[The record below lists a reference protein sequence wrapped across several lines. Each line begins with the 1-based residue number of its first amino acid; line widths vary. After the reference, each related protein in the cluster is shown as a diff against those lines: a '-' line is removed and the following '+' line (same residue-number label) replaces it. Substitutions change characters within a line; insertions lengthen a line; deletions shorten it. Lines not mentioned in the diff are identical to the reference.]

1 MKIAAYCRV
10 STEKEAQID
19 SLEKQIEFF
28 NEFTKKNGYE
38 LYKLYA
44 DEGISG
50 KQIKHRKQFQQMMI
64 DAKAKKFDK
73 VVVKDVS
80 RFARNTVD
88 LLQSVRELK
97 SYGVQV
103 DFLNNGEVMEGGSEF
118 ILTILGAMAQQ
129 ESANMSKRV
138 KFGKDITAKK
148 GRVPNLVFGYD
159 KIPDERYT
167 LKINEEEAKIVKEIF
182 ESYVYKGIGTTKIAW
197 NLNDRG
203 IRTKK
208 TKSKWVQTSIVRML
222 KNPIYTGRVTNKKSE
237 VTDFI
242 TGTRKE
248 LPEEEWI
255 VVERPE
261 MRIISDEL
269 FNRAQELLEQR
280 SNEFKLNNKREKTEY
295 VFSTLIYCKHCGYSF
310 RRIKRKYTADGPEYI
325 RWVCSGR
332 NSMGVNHCPNTT
344 VIDEEELL
352 NAIKIYL
359 KSIIKNKKDFMKA
372 VEKEFEKITKLRE
385 NNERSEESLLK
396 EIEKVTVKKQKYME
410 MFQNEI
416 INIQELKKYTNP
428 LNEDIARLER
438 ELKLITSEIKEKD
451 VLEKELN
458 KTIKTVDDILNNQTI
473 TNAMLKTIIDVIE
486 VDSDSN
492 VEVRLKLLNEIG
504 TNEPVITK
512 FEDIYQSVEEKENTK
527 APDTKPAI
535 PTTVAPT
542 TSTPTTSPSTTAQT
556 KAPETQPQ
564 TTAHTHAW
572 IPVTSVVHHDATYKT
587 VWVQDLAAWDETVI
601 TKAAWDE
608 QVLVQDAWDEQVM
621 VQDAYDEPVYDW
633 VDICNTCGHKFLD
646 MSDDISDH
654 MAAGCWSSWHAEWM
668 QVETTHHDAVYQTVH
683 HEATYQTVHHEAE
696 TTIVHHDATGHNETK
711 WVQDT
716 AAWDETV
723 CN

>member
-1 MKIAAYCRV
+1 MLKCNRTKIMKQKNKESSDVMKIAAYCRV

-396 EIEKVTVKKQKYME
+396 KIEKVTVKKQKYME

-451 VLEKELN
+451 VLEKELS
-458 KTIKTVDDILNNQTI
+458 KTINTVDDILNNQTI

-504 TNEPVITK
+504 STPAVITNFNDINPTVTKSNVSTQRCLRTTNKNKSK
-512 FEDIYQSVEEKENTK
+512 FSKRSK
-527 APDTKPAI
+527 RDT
-535 PTTVAPT
+535 
-542 TSTPTTSPSTTAQT
+542 
-556 KAPETQPQ
+556 
-564 TTAHTHAW
+564 
-572 IPVTSVVHHDATYKT
+572 
-587 VWVQDLAAWDETVI
+587 
-601 TKAAWDE
+601 
-608 QVLVQDAWDEQVM
+608 
-621 VQDAYDEPVYDW
+621 
-633 VDICNTCGHKFLD
+633 
-646 MSDDISDH
+646 
-654 MAAGCWSSWHAEWM
+654 
-668 QVETTHHDAVYQTVH
+668 
-683 HEATYQTVHHEAE
+683 
-696 TTIVHHDATGHNETK
+696 
-711 WVQDT
+711 
-716 AAWDETV
+716 
-723 CN
+723 

>member
-1 MKIAAYCRV
+1 MKQKNKESSDVMKIAAYCRV

-504 TNEPVITK
+504 TNEPVITR
-512 FEDIYQSVEEKENTK
+512 FEDIYKNAEDTENKEVNRNKENSTVTK
-527 APDTKPAI
+527 SNN
-535 PTTVAPT
+535 
-542 TSTPTTSPSTTAQT
+542 ST
-556 KAPETQPQ
+556 
-564 TTAHTHAW
+564 
-572 IPVTSVVHHDATYKT
+572 
-587 VWVQDLAAWDETVI
+587 
-601 TKAAWDE
+601 
-608 QVLVQDAWDEQVM
+608 
-621 VQDAYDEPVYDW
+621 
-633 VDICNTCGHKFLD
+633 
-646 MSDDISDH
+646 
-654 MAAGCWSSWHAEWM
+654 
-668 QVETTHHDAVYQTVH
+668 
-683 HEATYQTVHHEAE
+683 
-696 TTIVHHDATGHNETK
+696 
-711 WVQDT
+711 
-716 AAWDETV
+716 
-723 CN
+723 

>member
-222 KNPIYTGRVTNKKSE
+222 KNAIYTGRVTNKKSE

-255 VVERPE
+255 IVEKPE

-280 SNEFKLNNKREKTEY
+280 SNEFKLNNKRKKTEY

-512 FEDIYQSVEEKENTK
+512 FEDIYQNGEDPENK
-527 APDTKPAI
+527 DANNNEDNS
-535 PTTVAPT
+535 TVMKSIN
-542 TSTPTTSPSTTAQT
+542 STQRR
-556 KAPETQPQ
+556 
-564 TTAHTHAW
+564 
-572 IPVTSVVHHDATYKT
+572 
-587 VWVQDLAAWDETVI
+587 
-601 TKAAWDE
+601 
-608 QVLVQDAWDEQVM
+608 
-621 VQDAYDEPVYDW
+621 
-633 VDICNTCGHKFLD
+633 N
-646 MSDDISDH
+646 
-654 MAAGCWSSWHAEWM
+654 
-668 QVETTHHDAVYQTVH
+668 
-683 HEATYQTVHHEAE
+683 
-696 TTIVHHDATGHNETK
+696 
-711 WVQDT
+711 
-716 AAWDETV
+716 
-723 CN
+723 

>member
-208 TKSKWVQTSIVRML
+208 NKSKWVQTSIVRML

-359 KSIIKNKKDFMKA
+359 QSIIKNKKDFMKA

-396 EIEKVTVKKQKYME
+396 KIEKVTVKKQKYME

-527 APDTKPAI
+527 NKEN
-535 PTTVAPT
+535 
-542 TSTPTTSPSTTAQT
+542 STALKSNNSTQGR
-556 KAPETQPQ
+556 K
-564 TTAHTHAW
+564 
-572 IPVTSVVHHDATYKT
+572 
-587 VWVQDLAAWDETVI
+587 
-601 TKAAWDE
+601 
-608 QVLVQDAWDEQVM
+608 
-621 VQDAYDEPVYDW
+621 
-633 VDICNTCGHKFLD
+633 
-646 MSDDISDH
+646 
-654 MAAGCWSSWHAEWM
+654 
-668 QVETTHHDAVYQTVH
+668 
-683 HEATYQTVHHEAE
+683 
-696 TTIVHHDATGHNETK
+696 
-711 WVQDT
+711 
-716 AAWDETV
+716 
-723 CN
+723 

>member
-1 MKIAAYCRV
+1 MKQRNKESSDVMKIAAYCRV

-64 DAKAKKFDK
+64 DAKAKRFDK

-416 INIQELKKYTNP
+416 INIQELKQYTNP

-512 FEDIYQSVEEKENTK
+512 FEDIYQSVEEKESTK
-527 APDTKPAI
+527 NKENS
-535 PTTVAPT
+535 TVLESS
-542 TSTPTTSPSTTAQT
+542 TST
-556 KAPETQPQ
+556 
-564 TTAHTHAW
+564 
-572 IPVTSVVHHDATYKT
+572 
-587 VWVQDLAAWDETVI
+587 
-601 TKAAWDE
+601 
-608 QVLVQDAWDEQVM
+608 
-621 VQDAYDEPVYDW
+621 
-633 VDICNTCGHKFLD
+633 
-646 MSDDISDH
+646 
-654 MAAGCWSSWHAEWM
+654 
-668 QVETTHHDAVYQTVH
+668 
-683 HEATYQTVHHEAE
+683 
-696 TTIVHHDATGHNETK
+696 
-711 WVQDT
+711 
-716 AAWDETV
+716 
-723 CN
+723 

>member
-255 VVERPE
+255 IVERPE

-280 SNEFKLNNKREKTEY
+280 SNEFKLNKKREKTEY

-428 LNEDIARLER
+428 LNEDITRLER

-512 FEDIYQSVEEKENTK
+512 FEDIYQNGEDAENKDANNNEEN
-527 APDTKPAI
+527 
-535 PTTVAPT
+535 
-542 TSTPTTSPSTTAQT
+542 STALKSNNSTQR
-556 KAPETQPQ
+556 
-564 TTAHTHAW
+564 
-572 IPVTSVVHHDATYKT
+572 
-587 VWVQDLAAWDETVI
+587 
-601 TKAAWDE
+601 
-608 QVLVQDAWDEQVM
+608 
-621 VQDAYDEPVYDW
+621 
-633 VDICNTCGHKFLD
+633 CNRKVNGNK
-646 MSDDISDH
+646 SNASKR
-654 MAAGCWSSWHAEWM
+654 S
-668 QVETTHHDAVYQTVH
+668 
-683 HEATYQTVHHEAE
+683 
-696 TTIVHHDATGHNETK
+696 
-711 WVQDT
+711 
-716 AAWDETV
+716 
-723 CN
+723 

>member
-1 MKIAAYCRV
+1 MKIAAYARV
-10 STEKEAQID
+10 STEKESQVE
-19 SLEKQIEFF
+19 SFEKQIEFF

-50 KQIKHRKQFQQMMI
+50 KQIKHRKQFQQMML

-97 SYGVQV
+97 SYNVQV

-138 KFGKDITAKK
+138 KFGKDITAQK
-148 GRVPNLVFGYD
+148 GRVPNIVFGYD
-159 KIPDERYT
+159 KMPNERYI
-167 LKINEEEAKIVKEIF
+167 LKINKEEAKLVKEIF
-182 ESYVYKGIGTTKIAW
+182 KSYVYKGWGTTKIAW
-197 NLNDRG
+197 DLNDRG
-203 IRTKK
+203 IRTKRDK
-208 TKSKWVQTSIVRML
+208 AKWVQNGIVRML

-242 TGTRKE
+242 TGTRKDI
-248 LPEEEWI
+248 PEDEWI

-269 FNRAQELLEQR
+269 FNKAQEILTQR

-310 RRIKRKYTADGPEYI
+310 RRMRRKYSETGKEYV

-332 NSMGVNHCPNTT
+332 NSMGVGSCPNTT

-352 NAIKIYL
+352 NAIKVYL
-359 KSIIKNKKDFMKA
+359 KSIIKNKKNFMKA

-385 NNERSEESLLK
+385 NNEKSEESLLQ
-396 EIEKVTVKKQKYME
+396 EIEKVTNKKQKYME
-410 MFQNEI
+410 MFQNEV
-416 INIQELKKYTNP
+416 INIKELKQYTNP
-428 LNEDIARLER
+428 LNDDIARLER

-451 VLEKELN
+451 VLEKELT

-504 TNEPVITK
+504 STPAVITN
-512 FEDIYQSVEEKENTK
+512 FNDIK
-527 APDTKPAI
+527 
-535 PTTVAPT
+535 
-542 TSTPTTSPSTTAQT
+542 
-556 KAPETQPQ
+556 
-564 TTAHTHAW
+564 
-572 IPVTSVVHHDATYKT
+572 
-587 VWVQDLAAWDETVI
+587 
-601 TKAAWDE
+601 
-608 QVLVQDAWDEQVM
+608 
-621 VQDAYDEPVYDW
+621 
-633 VDICNTCGHKFLD
+633 
-646 MSDDISDH
+646 
-654 MAAGCWSSWHAEWM
+654 
-668 QVETTHHDAVYQTVH
+668 DAVTESNISTQRCKRKIMQNKSSTS
-683 HEATYQTVHHEAE
+683 
-696 TTIVHHDATGHNETK
+696 I
-711 WVQDT
+711 
-716 AAWDETV
+716 
-723 CN
+723 

>member
-138 KFGKDITAKK
+138 KFGKDITAQK

-182 ESYVYKGIGTTKIAW
+182 ESYAYKGIGTTKIAW
-197 NLNDRG
+197 DLNDRG

-255 VVERPE
+255 VVEKPE

-269 FNRAQELLEQR
+269 FDRAQELLEQR

-352 NAIKIYL
+352 NVIKIYL

-512 FEDIYQSVEEKENTK
+512 FEDIYQNGEDAENKDGNNNKENSTVTK
-527 APDTKPAI
+527 SSN
-535 PTTVAPT
+535 
-542 TSTPTTSPSTTAQT
+542 STQRR
-556 KAPETQPQ
+556 
-564 TTAHTHAW
+564 
-572 IPVTSVVHHDATYKT
+572 
-587 VWVQDLAAWDETVI
+587 
-601 TKAAWDE
+601 
-608 QVLVQDAWDEQVM
+608 
-621 VQDAYDEPVYDW
+621 
-633 VDICNTCGHKFLD
+633 N
-646 MSDDISDH
+646 
-654 MAAGCWSSWHAEWM
+654 
-668 QVETTHHDAVYQTVH
+668 
-683 HEATYQTVHHEAE
+683 
-696 TTIVHHDATGHNETK
+696 
-711 WVQDT
+711 
-716 AAWDETV
+716 
-723 CN
+723 

>member
-50 KQIKHRKQFQQMMI
+50 KQIKHRKQFQQMML

-97 SYGVQV
+97 SYNVQV

-138 KFGKDITAKK
+138 KFGKDITAQK
-148 GRVPNLVFGYD
+148 GRVPNIVFGYD
-159 KIPDERYT
+159 KMPNERYI
-167 LKINEEEAKIVKEIF
+167 LKVNEEEAKLVKEIF
-182 ESYVYKGIGTTKIAW
+182 ESYVYKGWGTTKIAW
-197 NLNDRG
+197 DLNDRG
-203 IRTKK
+203 IRTKRDK
-208 TKSKWVQTSIVRML
+208 AKWVQNGIVRML
-222 KNPIYTGRVTNKKSE
+222 KNPIYTGRVINKKSE

-242 TGTRKE
+242 TGNRKDI
-248 LPEEEWI
+248 PEEEWI

-269 FNRAQELLEQR
+269 FNKAQEILAQR

-310 RRIKRKYTADGPEYI
+310 RRMRRKYSETGKEYV

-352 NAIKIYL
+352 NAIKVYL
-359 KSIIKNKKDFMKA
+359 KSIIKNKKNFIKA

-385 NNERSEESLLK
+385 NKERSEESLLK
-396 EIEKVTVKKQKYME
+396 EIEKVTSKKQKYME
-410 MFQNEI
+410 MFQNEV
-416 INIQELKKYTNP
+416 INIKELKQYTNP
-428 LNEDIARLER
+428 LNEDISRLER

-451 VLEKELN
+451 VLEKELT

-504 TNEPVITK
+504 STPAVITN
-512 FEDIYQSVEEKENTK
+512 FNDIN
-527 APDTKPAI
+527 
-535 PTTVAPT
+535 TTVT
-542 TSTPTTSPSTTAQT
+542 ESKVSTYCPMLKAVFSPVR
-556 KAPETQPQ
+556 
-564 TTAHTHAW
+564 
-572 IPVTSVVHHDATYKT
+572 I
-587 VWVQDLAAWDETVI
+587 
-601 TKAAWDE
+601 
-608 QVLVQDAWDEQVM
+608 
-621 VQDAYDEPVYDW
+621 
-633 VDICNTCGHKFLD
+633 ICWYL
-646 MSDDISDH
+646 
-654 MAAGCWSSWHAEWM
+654 
-668 QVETTHHDAVYQTVH
+668 
-683 HEATYQTVHHEAE
+683 
-696 TTIVHHDATGHNETK
+696 
-711 WVQDT
+711 
-716 AAWDETV
+716 
-723 CN
+723 

>member
-50 KQIKHRKQFQQMMI
+50 KQIKHRKQFQQMME
-64 DAKAKKFDK
+64 DAKHKKFEK

-269 FNRAQELLEQR
+269 FNRAQEILAQR

-310 RRIKRKYTADGPEYI
+310 RRIKRKYKEDGPEYI

-352 NAIKIYL
+352 NAIKEYL
-359 KSIIKNKKDFMKA
+359 KSIISNKKNFMKA
-372 VEKEFEKITKLRE
+372 VEKEFEKITKLRK
-385 NNERSEESLLK
+385 NNERNEESLLK

-504 TNEPVITK
+504 TNEPVITR
-512 FEDIYQSVEEKENTK
+512 FENIYQSVEEKESTK
-527 APDTKPAI
+527 NKEN
-535 PTTVAPT
+535 
-542 TSTPTTSPSTTAQT
+542 STALKSNNSTQR
-556 KAPETQPQ
+556 
-564 TTAHTHAW
+564 
-572 IPVTSVVHHDATYKT
+572 
-587 VWVQDLAAWDETVI
+587 
-601 TKAAWDE
+601 
-608 QVLVQDAWDEQVM
+608 
-621 VQDAYDEPVYDW
+621 
-633 VDICNTCGHKFLD
+633 CF
-646 MSDDISDH
+646 
-654 MAAGCWSSWHAEWM
+654 
-668 QVETTHHDAVYQTVH
+668 
-683 HEATYQTVHHEAE
+683 
-696 TTIVHHDATGHNETK
+696 
-711 WVQDT
+711 
-716 AAWDETV
+716 
-723 CN
+723 

>member
-28 NEFTKKNGYE
+28 NEFIKKNGYE

-64 DAKAKKFDK
+64 DAKAKKFGK

-88 LLQSVRELK
+88 LLQSIRELK

-138 KFGKDITAKK
+138 KFGKDITAQK

-159 KIPDERYT
+159 KMPNERYT

-197 NLNDRG
+197 DLNDRG

-255 VVERPE
+255 VVHRPE

-385 NNERSEESLLK
+385 NNARSEESLLK

-428 LNEDIARLER
+428 INEDIARLER

-512 FEDIYQSVEEKENTK
+512 FEDIYQNGEDTENKDTNNNEKNSIVLK
-527 APDTKPAI
+527 SNI
-535 PTTVAPT
+535 
-542 TSTPTTSPSTTAQT
+542 STQRR
-556 KAPETQPQ
+556 
-564 TTAHTHAW
+564 
-572 IPVTSVVHHDATYKT
+572 I
-587 VWVQDLAAWDETVI
+587 
-601 TKAAWDE
+601 
-608 QVLVQDAWDEQVM
+608 
-621 VQDAYDEPVYDW
+621 
-633 VDICNTCGHKFLD
+633 
-646 MSDDISDH
+646 
-654 MAAGCWSSWHAEWM
+654 
-668 QVETTHHDAVYQTVH
+668 
-683 HEATYQTVHHEAE
+683 
-696 TTIVHHDATGHNETK
+696 
-711 WVQDT
+711 
-716 AAWDETV
+716 
-723 CN
+723 

>member
-1 MKIAAYCRV
+1 MESSDVMKIAAYCRV

-255 VVERPE
+255 IVEKPE

-396 EIEKVTVKKQKYME
+396 GIEKVTVKKQKYME

-512 FEDIYQSVEEKENTK
+512 FEDIYQNGEDTENKDVNNNEEN
-527 APDTKPAI
+527 
-535 PTTVAPT
+535 
-542 TSTPTTSPSTTAQT
+542 STALKSNNSTQR
-556 KAPETQPQ
+556 
-564 TTAHTHAW
+564 
-572 IPVTSVVHHDATYKT
+572 
-587 VWVQDLAAWDETVI
+587 
-601 TKAAWDE
+601 
-608 QVLVQDAWDEQVM
+608 
-621 VQDAYDEPVYDW
+621 
-633 VDICNTCGHKFLD
+633 CNRKIIKD
-646 MSDDISDH
+646 KSYISKR
-654 MAAGCWSSWHAEWM
+654 S
-668 QVETTHHDAVYQTVH
+668 
-683 HEATYQTVHHEAE
+683 
-696 TTIVHHDATGHNETK
+696 
-711 WVQDT
+711 
-716 AAWDETV
+716 
-723 CN
+723 

>member
-203 IRTKK
+203 IRTKR

-359 KSIIKNKKDFMKA
+359 QSIIKNKKDFMKA

-512 FEDIYQSVEEKENTK
+512 FEDIYQSVEEKENK
-527 APDTKPAI
+527 KNKEN
-535 PTTVAPT
+535 
-542 TSTPTTSPSTTAQT
+542 STALKSNNC
-556 KAPETQPQ
+556 TQRRNRK
-564 TTAHTHAW
+564 
-572 IPVTSVVHHDATYKT
+572 VDA
-587 VWVQDLAAWDETVI
+587 
-601 TKAAWDE
+601 
-608 QVLVQDAWDEQVM
+608 
-621 VQDAYDEPVYDW
+621 
-633 VDICNTCGHKFLD
+633 N
-646 MSDDISDH
+646 
-654 MAAGCWSSWHAEWM
+654 
-668 QVETTHHDAVYQTVH
+668 
-683 HEATYQTVHHEAE
+683 
-696 TTIVHHDATGHNETK
+696 
-711 WVQDT
+711 
-716 AAWDETV
+716 
-723 CN
+723 

>member
-1 MKIAAYCRV
+1 MKQKNKESSDVMKIAAYCRV

-182 ESYVYKGIGTTKIAW
+182 ESYVYKRIGTTKIAW

-280 SNEFKLNNKREKTEY
+280 SNEFKLNNKRKKTEY

-512 FEDIYQSVEEKENTK
+512 FEDIYQNGEDTENKDANNNEKNPTVTK
-527 APDTKPAI
+527 SNNCT
-535 PTTVAPT
+535 
-542 TSTPTTSPSTTAQT
+542 
-556 KAPETQPQ
+556 
-564 TTAHTHAW
+564 
-572 IPVTSVVHHDATYKT
+572 
-587 VWVQDLAAWDETVI
+587 
-601 TKAAWDE
+601 
-608 QVLVQDAWDEQVM
+608 
-621 VQDAYDEPVYDW
+621 
-633 VDICNTCGHKFLD
+633 
-646 MSDDISDH
+646 
-654 MAAGCWSSWHAEWM
+654 
-668 QVETTHHDAVYQTVH
+668 
-683 HEATYQTVHHEAE
+683 
-696 TTIVHHDATGHNETK
+696 
-711 WVQDT
+711 
-716 AAWDETV
+716 
-723 CN
+723 

>member
-28 NEFTKKNGYE
+28 NEFTQKNGYE

-50 KQIKHRKQFQQMMI
+50 KQIKNRKQFLAMMK
-64 DAKAKKFDK
+64 DAKAKKFER
-73 VVVKDVS
+73 VIVKDVS

-88 LLQSVRELK
+88 LLQSIRELK
-97 SYGVQV
+97 SYGIQV

-159 KIPDERYT
+159 KIPGEKYT

-197 NLNDRG
+197 ELNDRG

-237 VTDFI
+237 ITDFI
-242 TGTRKE
+242 TGTRKN
-248 LPEEEWI
+248 LPEEDWI
-255 VVERPE
+255 VDYKPE
-261 MRIISDEL
+261 IRIISDEL
-269 FNRAQELLEQR
+269 FNRTQEILEQR

-310 RRIKRKYTADGPEYI
+310 RRIRRKYTEDGKEYI

-352 NAIKIYL
+352 NAIKEYL
-359 KSIIKNKKDFMKA
+359 KSIISNKKNFMKA
-372 VEKEFEKITKLRE
+372 VEKEFEKITALRE

-410 MFQNEI
+410 MFQNEV
-416 INIQELKKYTNP
+416 INMQELKQYTNP

-451 VLEKELN
+451 VLEKELT
-458 KTIKTVDDILNNQTI
+458 KTISTVDDILNNETI
-473 TNAMLKTIIDVIE
+473 TNSMLKTIIDVIE
-486 VDSDSN
+486 VGSEGN
-492 VEVRLKLLNEIG
+492 IEVRLKLLNEIG
-504 TNEPVITK
+504 SSPMVITN
-512 FEDIYQSVEEKENTK
+512 FDDIKNQNSTVTK
-527 APDTKPAI
+527 
-535 PTTVAPT
+535 
-542 TSTPTTSPSTTAQT
+542 SNNG
-556 KAPETQPQ
+556 TQRC
-564 TTAHTHAW
+564 
-572 IPVTSVVHHDATYKT
+572 KRK
-587 VWVQDLAAWDETVI
+587 I
-601 TKAAWDE
+601 TKNK
-608 QVLVQDAWDEQVM
+608 
-621 VQDAYDEPVYDW
+621 PFF
-633 VDICNTCGHKFLD
+633 G
-646 MSDDISDH
+646 SR
-654 MAAGCWSSWHAEWM
+654 SSSH
-668 QVETTHHDAVYQTVH
+668 
-683 HEATYQTVHHEAE
+683 
-696 TTIVHHDATGHNETK
+696 IR
-711 WVQDT
+711 
-716 AAWDETV
+716 
-723 CN
+723 

>member
-1 MKIAAYCRV
+1 MLKCNRMKIMKQKKESSDVMKIAAYARV
-10 STEKEAQID
+10 STEKESQVE
-19 SLEKQIEFF
+19 SFEKQIEFF

-50 KQIKHRKQFQQMMI
+50 KQIKHRKQFQQMMQ
-64 DAKAKKFDK
+64 DAKLKKFDK

-88 LLQSVRELK
+88 LLQSIRELK
-97 SYGVQV
+97 SYGIEV
-103 DFLNNGEVMEGGSEF
+103 DFLNNGEIMEGGSEF

-138 KFGKDITAKK
+138 KFGKDITAQK

-182 ESYVYKGIGTTKIAW
+182 ESYVFKGFGTTKIAW

-242 TGTRKE
+242 TGTRKD

-269 FNRAQELLEQR
+269 FNRAQALLEQR

-310 RRIKRKYTADGPEYI
+310 RRMKRKYSADGKEYI

-344 VIDEEELL
+344 TIDEEELL

-359 KSIIKNKKDFMKA
+359 KSIISNKKNFMKS
-372 VEKEFEKITKLRE
+372 VEKEFEKITKLRQT
-385 NNERSEESLLK
+385 NERSEESLLQ

-410 MFQNEI
+410 MFQNEV

-451 VLEKELN
+451 VLQKELS
-458 KTIKTVDDILNNQTI
+458 KTINTVDDILNNQTI

-486 VDSDSN
+486 VDDDAN
-492 VEVRLKLLNEIG
+492 IEVRLKLLNEIG
-504 TNEPVITK
+504 TNEPVVTR
-512 FEDIYQSVEEKENTK
+512 FEDIYNCESNGNNENNLNNKNNSNNTDDENNK
-527 APDTKPAI
+527 NNANNKNNTNNVNSESSI
-535 PTTVAPT
+535 
-542 TSTPTTSPSTTAQT
+542 
-556 KAPETQPQ
+556 
-564 TTAHTHAW
+564 
-572 IPVTSVVHHDATYKT
+572 VTESNFGT
-587 VWVQDLAAWDETVI
+587 
-601 TKAAWDE
+601 
-608 QVLVQDAWDEQVM
+608 
-621 VQDAYDEPVYDW
+621 
-633 VDICNTCGHKFLD
+633 
-646 MSDDISDH
+646 
-654 MAAGCWSSWHAEWM
+654 
-668 QVETTHHDAVYQTVH
+668 
-683 HEATYQTVHHEAE
+683 
-696 TTIVHHDATGHNETK
+696 
-711 WVQDT
+711 
-716 AAWDETV
+716 
-723 CN
+723 

>member
-255 VVERPE
+255 IVERPE

-492 VEVRLKLLNEIG
+492 IEVRLKLLNEIG

-512 FEDIYQSVEEKENTK
+512 FEDIYQNGEDTENKKDNNNEENSTALKSNNSTQRCLRTTNK
-527 APDTKPAI
+527 NKSKFSKRSKRDT
-535 PTTVAPT
+535 
-542 TSTPTTSPSTTAQT
+542 
-556 KAPETQPQ
+556 
-564 TTAHTHAW
+564 
-572 IPVTSVVHHDATYKT
+572 
-587 VWVQDLAAWDETVI
+587 
-601 TKAAWDE
+601 
-608 QVLVQDAWDEQVM
+608 
-621 VQDAYDEPVYDW
+621 
-633 VDICNTCGHKFLD
+633 
-646 MSDDISDH
+646 
-654 MAAGCWSSWHAEWM
+654 
-668 QVETTHHDAVYQTVH
+668 
-683 HEATYQTVHHEAE
+683 
-696 TTIVHHDATGHNETK
+696 
-711 WVQDT
+711 
-716 AAWDETV
+716 
-723 CN
+723 

>member
-428 LNEDIARLER
+428 LNEDITRLER

-512 FEDIYQSVEEKENTK
+512 FEDIYQNGEDTENKDVNNNEEN
-527 APDTKPAI
+527 
-535 PTTVAPT
+535 
-542 TSTPTTSPSTTAQT
+542 STALKSNNSTQR
-556 KAPETQPQ
+556 
-564 TTAHTHAW
+564 
-572 IPVTSVVHHDATYKT
+572 
-587 VWVQDLAAWDETVI
+587 
-601 TKAAWDE
+601 
-608 QVLVQDAWDEQVM
+608 
-621 VQDAYDEPVYDW
+621 
-633 VDICNTCGHKFLD
+633 CNRKIIKD
-646 MSDDISDH
+646 KSYISKR
-654 MAAGCWSSWHAEWM
+654 S
-668 QVETTHHDAVYQTVH
+668 
-683 HEATYQTVHHEAE
+683 
-696 TTIVHHDATGHNETK
+696 
-711 WVQDT
+711 
-716 AAWDETV
+716 
-723 CN
+723 

>member
-50 KQIKHRKQFQQMMI
+50 KQIKHRKQFQQMME
-64 DAKAKKFDK
+64 DAKHKKFEK

-138 KFGKDITAKK
+138 KFGKDITAQK

-159 KIPDERYT
+159 KIPNERYT

-197 NLNDRG
+197 DLNDRG

-242 TGTRKE
+242 TGTRKD

-255 VVERPE
+255 VVERSE

-269 FNRAQELLEQR
+269 FNRAQEILAQR

-310 RRIKRKYTADGPEYI
+310 RRIKRKYKEDGPEYI

-359 KSIIKNKKDFMKA
+359 KSIIKNKKNFMKT

-438 ELKLITSEIKEKD
+438 KLKLITSEIKEKD

-458 KTIKTVDDILNNQTI
+458 KTIKTVDDILNNETI

-486 VDSDSN
+486 VDSDGN
-492 VEVRLKLLNEIG
+492 IEVRLKLLNEIG

-512 FEDIYQSVEEKENTK
+512 FEDIYQNGEDTENKKDNNNEENSTALKSNNSTQRCLRTTNK
-527 APDTKPAI
+527 NKSKFSKRSKRDT
-535 PTTVAPT
+535 
-542 TSTPTTSPSTTAQT
+542 
-556 KAPETQPQ
+556 
-564 TTAHTHAW
+564 
-572 IPVTSVVHHDATYKT
+572 
-587 VWVQDLAAWDETVI
+587 
-601 TKAAWDE
+601 
-608 QVLVQDAWDEQVM
+608 
-621 VQDAYDEPVYDW
+621 
-633 VDICNTCGHKFLD
+633 
-646 MSDDISDH
+646 
-654 MAAGCWSSWHAEWM
+654 
-668 QVETTHHDAVYQTVH
+668 
-683 HEATYQTVHHEAE
+683 
-696 TTIVHHDATGHNETK
+696 
-711 WVQDT
+711 
-716 AAWDETV
+716 
-723 CN
+723 

>member
-50 KQIKHRKQFQQMMI
+50 KQIKHRKQFQQMME
-64 DAKAKKFDK
+64 DAKHKKFEK

-138 KFGKDITAKK
+138 KFGKDITAQK

-159 KIPDERYT
+159 KIPNERYT

-527 APDTKPAI
+527 NKEN
-535 PTTVAPT
+535 
-542 TSTPTTSPSTTAQT
+542 STALKSNNST
-556 KAPETQPQ
+556 
-564 TTAHTHAW
+564 
-572 IPVTSVVHHDATYKT
+572 
-587 VWVQDLAAWDETVI
+587 
-601 TKAAWDE
+601 
-608 QVLVQDAWDEQVM
+608 
-621 VQDAYDEPVYDW
+621 
-633 VDICNTCGHKFLD
+633 
-646 MSDDISDH
+646 
-654 MAAGCWSSWHAEWM
+654 
-668 QVETTHHDAVYQTVH
+668 
-683 HEATYQTVHHEAE
+683 
-696 TTIVHHDATGHNETK
+696 
-711 WVQDT
+711 
-716 AAWDETV
+716 
-723 CN
+723 

>member
-512 FEDIYQSVEEKENTK
+512 FEDIYQNGEDTENKDANNNEENFTVTK
-527 APDTKPAI
+527 SNN
-535 PTTVAPT
+535 
-542 TSTPTTSPSTTAQT
+542 STQRCNR
-556 KAPETQPQ
+556 ETRKNKSN
-564 TTAHTHAW
+564 
-572 IPVTSVVHHDATYKT
+572 I
-587 VWVQDLAAWDETVI
+587 
-601 TKAAWDE
+601 
-608 QVLVQDAWDEQVM
+608 
-621 VQDAYDEPVYDW
+621 
-633 VDICNTCGHKFLD
+633 G
-646 MSDDISDH
+646 
-654 MAAGCWSSWHAEWM
+654 
-668 QVETTHHDAVYQTVH
+668 
-683 HEATYQTVHHEAE
+683 
-696 TTIVHHDATGHNETK
+696 
-711 WVQDT
+711 
-716 AAWDETV
+716 
-723 CN
+723 

>member
-255 VVERPE
+255 VVEKPE

-310 RRIKRKYTADGPEYI
+310 RRIKRKYKADGPEYI

-385 NNERSEESLLK
+385 NNERSEDSLLK

-438 ELKLITSEIKEKD
+438 ELRLITSEIKEKD

-512 FEDIYQSVEEKENTK
+512 FEDIYQNGEDSENKDANNNEENSTVTKSNNSTQRCIRKTKENK
-527 APDTKPAI
+527 
-535 PTTVAPT
+535 
-542 TSTPTTSPSTTAQT
+542 S
-556 KAPETQPQ
+556 
-564 TTAHTHAW
+564 
-572 IPVTSVVHHDATYKT
+572 
-587 VWVQDLAAWDETVI
+587 
-601 TKAAWDE
+601 
-608 QVLVQDAWDEQVM
+608 
-621 VQDAYDEPVYDW
+621 
-633 VDICNTCGHKFLD
+633 
-646 MSDDISDH
+646 
-654 MAAGCWSSWHAEWM
+654 
-668 QVETTHHDAVYQTVH
+668 
-683 HEATYQTVHHEAE
+683 
-696 TTIVHHDATGHNETK
+696 
-711 WVQDT
+711 
-716 AAWDETV
+716 
-723 CN
+723 

>member
-1 MKIAAYCRV
+1 MLKCNRMKIMKQKNKESSDVMKIAAYCRV

-396 EIEKVTVKKQKYME
+396 KIEKVTVKKQKYME

-451 VLEKELN
+451 VLEKELS
-458 KTIKTVDDILNNQTI
+458 KTINTVDDILNNQTI

-504 TNEPVITK
+504 STPAVITN
-512 FEDIYQSVEEKENTK
+512 FNDINPTVTK
-527 APDTKPAI
+527 SN
-535 PTTVAPT
+535 V
-542 TSTPTTSPSTTAQT
+542 ST
-556 KAPETQPQ
+556 
-564 TTAHTHAW
+564 
-572 IPVTSVVHHDATYKT
+572 
-587 VWVQDLAAWDETVI
+587 
-601 TKAAWDE
+601 
-608 QVLVQDAWDEQVM
+608 
-621 VQDAYDEPVYDW
+621 
-633 VDICNTCGHKFLD
+633 
-646 MSDDISDH
+646 
-654 MAAGCWSSWHAEWM
+654 
-668 QVETTHHDAVYQTVH
+668 
-683 HEATYQTVHHEAE
+683 
-696 TTIVHHDATGHNETK
+696 
-711 WVQDT
+711 
-716 AAWDETV
+716 
-723 CN
+723 

>member
-50 KQIKHRKQFQQMMI
+50 KQIKNRKQFQQMMK
-64 DAKAKKFDK
+64 DAKAKKFER

-88 LLQSVRELK
+88 LLQSIRELK
-97 SYGVQV
+97 SYGIQV

-159 KIPDERYT
+159 KIPGEKYT

-182 ESYVYKGIGTTKIAW
+182 ESYVYKGMGTTKIAW
-197 NLNDRG
+197 KLNDRG

-237 VTDFI
+237 ITDFI
-242 TGTRKE
+242 TGSRKD
-248 LPEEEWI
+248 LPEEDWI
-255 VVERPE
+255 VADKPE

-269 FNRAQELLEQR
+269 FNRAQDILDQR

-310 RRIKRKYTADGPEYI
+310 RRIKRKYKADGPEYI

-344 VIDEEELL
+344 VIDEEDLL
-352 NAIKIYL
+352 NAIKEYL
-359 KSIIKNKKDFMKA
+359 KSIISNKNNFIES
-372 VEKEFEKITKLRE
+372 VEREFEKINKLRE
-385 NNERSEESLLK
+385 CNERSEESLLQ
-396 EIEKVTVKKQKYME
+396 EIEKITIKKQKYME
-410 MFQNEI
+410 MFQNEV
-416 INIQELKKYTNP
+416 INMQELKKYTNP
-428 LNEDIARLER
+428 LNENITRLER
-438 ELKLITSEIKEKD
+438 ELKLITSEIKEKV
-451 VLEKELN
+451 VLEKELT
-458 KTIKTVDDILNNQTI
+458 KTISTVDDILNNETI

-486 VDSDSN
+486 VDSEGN

-504 TNEPVITK
+504 SGPMVITN
-512 FEDIYQSVEEKENTK
+512 F
-527 APDTKPAI
+527 
-535 PTTVAPT
+535 
-542 TSTPTTSPSTTAQT
+542 
-556 KAPETQPQ
+556 
-564 TTAHTHAW
+564 
-572 IPVTSVVHHDATYKT
+572 
-587 VWVQDLAAWDETVI
+587 
-601 TKAAWDE
+601 
-608 QVLVQDAWDEQVM
+608 
-621 VQDAYDEPVYDW
+621 
-633 VDICNTCGHKFLD
+633 
-646 MSDDISDH
+646 DDINS
-654 MAAGCWSSWHAEWM
+654 
-668 QVETTHHDAVYQTVH
+668 TV
-683 HEATYQTVHHEAE
+683 
-696 TTIVHHDATGHNETK
+696 TK
-711 WVQDT
+711 SNNSTQRRK
-716 AAWDETV
+716 
-723 CN
+723 

>member
-1 MKIAAYCRV
+1 MLKCNRTKTTKQKNKESSDVMKIAAYCRV

-28 NEFTKKNGYE
+28 NEFTKKNDYE

-396 EIEKVTVKKQKYME
+396 KIEKVTVKKQKYME

-512 FEDIYQSVEEKENTK
+512 FEDIYQNGEDTENKDANNNEEYPTVTKSNVSTQRCIRKTKENK
-527 APDTKPAI
+527 
-535 PTTVAPT
+535 
-542 TSTPTTSPSTTAQT
+542 S
-556 KAPETQPQ
+556 
-564 TTAHTHAW
+564 
-572 IPVTSVVHHDATYKT
+572 
-587 VWVQDLAAWDETVI
+587 
-601 TKAAWDE
+601 
-608 QVLVQDAWDEQVM
+608 
-621 VQDAYDEPVYDW
+621 
-633 VDICNTCGHKFLD
+633 
-646 MSDDISDH
+646 
-654 MAAGCWSSWHAEWM
+654 
-668 QVETTHHDAVYQTVH
+668 
-683 HEATYQTVHHEAE
+683 
-696 TTIVHHDATGHNETK
+696 
-711 WVQDT
+711 
-716 AAWDETV
+716 
-723 CN
+723 

>member
-1 MKIAAYCRV
+1 MKQKNKESSDVMKIAAYCRV

-396 EIEKVTVKKQKYME
+396 EIEKVTIKKQKYME

-416 INIQELKKYTNP
+416 INIQELKQYTNP

-527 APDTKPAI
+527 NKENSTALKSNNSTQRCIRKTKENK
-535 PTTVAPT
+535 
-542 TSTPTTSPSTTAQT
+542 S
-556 KAPETQPQ
+556 
-564 TTAHTHAW
+564 
-572 IPVTSVVHHDATYKT
+572 
-587 VWVQDLAAWDETVI
+587 
-601 TKAAWDE
+601 
-608 QVLVQDAWDEQVM
+608 
-621 VQDAYDEPVYDW
+621 
-633 VDICNTCGHKFLD
+633 
-646 MSDDISDH
+646 
-654 MAAGCWSSWHAEWM
+654 
-668 QVETTHHDAVYQTVH
+668 
-683 HEATYQTVHHEAE
+683 
-696 TTIVHHDATGHNETK
+696 
-711 WVQDT
+711 
-716 AAWDETV
+716 
-723 CN
+723 

>member
-50 KQIKHRKQFQQMMI
+50 KQIKHRKQFQQMME
-64 DAKAKKFDK
+64 DAKHKKFEK

-359 KSIIKNKKDFMKA
+359 QSIIKNKKDFMKA

-385 NNERSEESLLK
+385 NNERSEDSLLK

-512 FEDIYQSVEEKENTK
+512 FEDIYQSVEEKENK
-527 APDTKPAI
+527 KNKEN
-535 PTTVAPT
+535 
-542 TSTPTTSPSTTAQT
+542 STALKSNNSTQRC
-556 KAPETQPQ
+556 
-564 TTAHTHAW
+564 
-572 IPVTSVVHHDATYKT
+572 Y
-587 VWVQDLAAWDETVI
+587 
-601 TKAAWDE
+601 
-608 QVLVQDAWDEQVM
+608 
-621 VQDAYDEPVYDW
+621 
-633 VDICNTCGHKFLD
+633 
-646 MSDDISDH
+646 
-654 MAAGCWSSWHAEWM
+654 
-668 QVETTHHDAVYQTVH
+668 
-683 HEATYQTVHHEAE
+683 
-696 TTIVHHDATGHNETK
+696 
-711 WVQDT
+711 
-716 AAWDETV
+716 
-723 CN
+723 

>member
-512 FEDIYQSVEEKENTK
+512 FEDIYQNGEDAENKDANNNEKNSTVTK
-527 APDTKPAI
+527 SNN
-535 PTTVAPT
+535 
-542 TSTPTTSPSTTAQT
+542 ST
-556 KAPETQPQ
+556 
-564 TTAHTHAW
+564 
-572 IPVTSVVHHDATYKT
+572 
-587 VWVQDLAAWDETVI
+587 
-601 TKAAWDE
+601 
-608 QVLVQDAWDEQVM
+608 
-621 VQDAYDEPVYDW
+621 
-633 VDICNTCGHKFLD
+633 
-646 MSDDISDH
+646 
-654 MAAGCWSSWHAEWM
+654 
-668 QVETTHHDAVYQTVH
+668 
-683 HEATYQTVHHEAE
+683 
-696 TTIVHHDATGHNETK
+696 
-711 WVQDT
+711 
-716 AAWDETV
+716 
-723 CN
+723 

>member
-1 MKIAAYCRV
+1 MESSDVMKIAAYCRV

-255 VVERPE
+255 IVERPE

-527 APDTKPAI
+527 NKEN
-535 PTTVAPT
+535 
-542 TSTPTTSPSTTAQT
+542 STALKSINSTQRC
-556 KAPETQPQ
+556 K
-564 TTAHTHAW
+564 
-572 IPVTSVVHHDATYKT
+572 
-587 VWVQDLAAWDETVI
+587 
-601 TKAAWDE
+601 
-608 QVLVQDAWDEQVM
+608 
-621 VQDAYDEPVYDW
+621 
-633 VDICNTCGHKFLD
+633 
-646 MSDDISDH
+646 
-654 MAAGCWSSWHAEWM
+654 
-668 QVETTHHDAVYQTVH
+668 
-683 HEATYQTVHHEAE
+683 
-696 TTIVHHDATGHNETK
+696 
-711 WVQDT
+711 
-716 AAWDETV
+716 
-723 CN
+723 

>member
-1 MKIAAYCRV
+1 MKQKNKESSDVMKIAAYCRV

-359 KSIIKNKKDFMKA
+359 QSIIKNKKDFMKA

-396 EIEKVTVKKQKYME
+396 KIEKVTVKKQKYME

-512 FEDIYQSVEEKENTK
+512 FEDIYQNGEDTENKDANNNEEYPTVTKSNNSTQRRIRKTKKNKPKFSNAGKNNTRRK
-527 APDTKPAI
+527 
-535 PTTVAPT
+535 
-542 TSTPTTSPSTTAQT
+542 
-556 KAPETQPQ
+556 
-564 TTAHTHAW
+564 
-572 IPVTSVVHHDATYKT
+572 
-587 VWVQDLAAWDETVI
+587 
-601 TKAAWDE
+601 
-608 QVLVQDAWDEQVM
+608 
-621 VQDAYDEPVYDW
+621 
-633 VDICNTCGHKFLD
+633 
-646 MSDDISDH
+646 
-654 MAAGCWSSWHAEWM
+654 
-668 QVETTHHDAVYQTVH
+668 
-683 HEATYQTVHHEAE
+683 
-696 TTIVHHDATGHNETK
+696 
-711 WVQDT
+711 
-716 AAWDETV
+716 
-723 CN
+723 

>member
-50 KQIKHRKQFQQMMI
+50 KQIKHRKQFQQMML

-97 SYGVQV
+97 SYNVQV

-138 KFGKDITAKK
+138 KFGKDITAQK
-148 GRVPNLVFGYD
+148 GRVPNIVFGYD
-159 KIPDERYT
+159 KMPDEKYI
-167 LKINEEEAKIVKEIF
+167 LKVNEEEAKLVKEIF
-182 ESYVYKGIGTTKIAW
+182 ESYVYKGWGTTKIAW
-197 NLNDRG
+197 DLNDRG
-203 IRTKK
+203 IRTKRDK
-208 TKSKWVQTSIVRML
+208 AKWVQNGIVRML

-242 TGTRKE
+242 TGTRKD
-248 LPEEEWI
+248 LPEEDWI

-269 FNRAQELLEQR
+269 FNRAQEILAER
-280 SNEFKLNNKREKTEY
+280 SDTFKLNSKREKTEY

-310 RRIKRKYTADGPEYI
+310 RRMKRKYSETGKEYI

-332 NSMGVNHCPNTT
+332 NAMGVNHCPNTT

-352 NAIKIYL
+352 NAIKVYL
-359 KSIIKNKKDFMKA
+359 KSIIKNKKNFMKA

-385 NNERSEESLLK
+385 NNERTEESLLK
-396 EIEKVTVKKQKYME
+396 EIEKVTAKKQKYME
-410 MFQNEI
+410 MFQNEV
-416 INIQELKKYTNP
+416 INIKELKQYTNP

-451 VLEKELN
+451 VLEKELT

-504 TNEPVITK
+504 STPAVITN
-512 FEDIYQSVEEKENTK
+512 FNDI
-527 APDTKPAI
+527 D
-535 PTTVAPT
+535 TTVT
-542 TSTPTTSPSTTAQT
+542 KSNVSTQRCFRKT
-556 KAPETQPQ
+556 KKNK
-564 TTAHTHAW
+564 
-572 IPVTSVVHHDATYKT
+572 S
-587 VWVQDLAAWDETVI
+587 
-601 TKAAWDE
+601 
-608 QVLVQDAWDEQVM
+608 
-621 VQDAYDEPVYDW
+621 
-633 VDICNTCGHKFLD
+633 
-646 MSDDISDH
+646 
-654 MAAGCWSSWHAEWM
+654 
-668 QVETTHHDAVYQTVH
+668 
-683 HEATYQTVHHEAE
+683 
-696 TTIVHHDATGHNETK
+696 
-711 WVQDT
+711 
-716 AAWDETV
+716 
-723 CN
+723 

>member
-242 TGTRKE
+242 TGTRKAVLIFKE
-248 LPEEEWI
+248 SMGLFWYDRYKAIVEAVLNLVISIVLAMKLGVAGIFLGTFMSTVLTSLWI
-255 VVERPE
+255 EPYVLYKHSFHKYP
-261 MRIISDEL
+261 MRFFARYACNMLIMAFVWWCTHYCCMLVSASPLLNLL
-269 FNRAQELLEQR
+269 FRFLVCMSIPNLL
-280 SNEFKLNNKREKTEY
+280 LW
-295 VFSTLIYCKHCGYSF
+295 LIY
-310 RRIKRKYTADGPEYI
+310 RKTSEWQD
-325 RWVCSGR
+325 
-332 NSMGVNHCPNTT
+332 T
-344 VIDEEELL
+344 VL
-352 NAIKIYL
+352 
-359 KSIIKNKKDFMKA
+359 
-372 VEKEFEKITKLRE
+372 V
-385 NNERSEESLLK
+385 
-396 EIEKVTVKKQKYME
+396 
-410 MFQNEI
+410 
-416 INIQELKKYTNP
+416 
-428 LNEDIARLER
+428 LER
-438 ELKLITSEIKEKD
+438 MRQK
-451 VLEKELN
+451 LEK
-458 KTIKTVDDILNNQTI
+458 
-473 TNAMLKTIIDVIE
+473 
-486 VDSDSN
+486 
-492 VEVRLKLLNEIG
+492 
-504 TNEPVITK
+504 
-512 FEDIYQSVEEKENTK
+512 K
-527 APDTKPAI
+527 AGI
-535 PTTVAPT
+535 RV
-542 TSTPTTSPSTTAQT
+542 S
-556 KAPETQPQ
+556 
-564 TTAHTHAW
+564 
-572 IPVTSVVHHDATYKT
+572 
-587 VWVQDLAAWDETVI
+587 
-601 TKAAWDE
+601 
-608 QVLVQDAWDEQVM
+608 
-621 VQDAYDEPVYDW
+621 
-633 VDICNTCGHKFLD
+633 
-646 MSDDISDH
+646 
-654 MAAGCWSSWHAEWM
+654 
-668 QVETTHHDAVYQTVH
+668 
-683 HEATYQTVHHEAE
+683 
-696 TTIVHHDATGHNETK
+696 
-711 WVQDT
+711 
-716 AAWDETV
+716 
-723 CN
+723 

>member
-255 VVERPE
+255 IVERPE

-527 APDTKPAI
+527 NKEN
-535 PTTVAPT
+535 
-542 TSTPTTSPSTTAQT
+542 STALKSNNST
-556 KAPETQPQ
+556 
-564 TTAHTHAW
+564 
-572 IPVTSVVHHDATYKT
+572 
-587 VWVQDLAAWDETVI
+587 
-601 TKAAWDE
+601 
-608 QVLVQDAWDEQVM
+608 
-621 VQDAYDEPVYDW
+621 
-633 VDICNTCGHKFLD
+633 
-646 MSDDISDH
+646 
-654 MAAGCWSSWHAEWM
+654 
-668 QVETTHHDAVYQTVH
+668 
-683 HEATYQTVHHEAE
+683 
-696 TTIVHHDATGHNETK
+696 
-711 WVQDT
+711 
-716 AAWDETV
+716 
-723 CN
+723 

>member
-1 MKIAAYCRV
+1 MKQKNKESSDVMKIAAYCRV

-167 LKINEEEAKIVKEIF
+167 LKINEEETKIVKEIF

-396 EIEKVTVKKQKYME
+396 KIEKVTVKKQKYME

-451 VLEKELN
+451 VLEKELS
-458 KTIKTVDDILNNQTI
+458 KTINTVDDILNNQTI

-504 TNEPVITK
+504 STPAVITN
-512 FEDIYQSVEEKENTK
+512 FNDINPTVTKSNVSTQRCIRKTKENK
-527 APDTKPAI
+527 
-535 PTTVAPT
+535 
-542 TSTPTTSPSTTAQT
+542 S
-556 KAPETQPQ
+556 
-564 TTAHTHAW
+564 
-572 IPVTSVVHHDATYKT
+572 
-587 VWVQDLAAWDETVI
+587 
-601 TKAAWDE
+601 
-608 QVLVQDAWDEQVM
+608 
-621 VQDAYDEPVYDW
+621 
-633 VDICNTCGHKFLD
+633 
-646 MSDDISDH
+646 
-654 MAAGCWSSWHAEWM
+654 
-668 QVETTHHDAVYQTVH
+668 
-683 HEATYQTVHHEAE
+683 
-696 TTIVHHDATGHNETK
+696 
-711 WVQDT
+711 
-716 AAWDETV
+716 
-723 CN
+723 

>member
-28 NEFTKKNGYE
+28 NEFIKKNNYE

-50 KQIKHRKQFQQMMI
+50 KQIKHRKQFQAMMQ
-64 DAKAKKFDK
+64 DAKTKKFDK

-88 LLQSVRELK
+88 LLQSIRELK
-97 SYGVQV
+97 SYGIQV

-159 KIPDERYT
+159 KIPGEKYT

-182 ESYVYKGIGTTKIAW
+182 ESYVYKGMGTTKIAW
-197 NLNDRG
+197 ELNDIG

-237 VTDFI
+237 ITDFI
-242 TGTRKE
+242 TGTRKD
-248 LPEEEWI
+248 LPEEDWI
-255 VVERPE
+255 VADKPE

-269 FNRAQELLEQR
+269 FNRAQDILAQR
-280 SNEFKLNNKREKTEY
+280 SNEFKLNSKREKTEY

-352 NAIKIYL
+352 NAIKEYL
-359 KSIIKNKKDFMKA
+359 KSIISNKKNFMKA
-372 VEKEFEKITKLRE
+372 VEKEFEKITALRE
-385 NNERSEESLLK
+385 SNERSEESLLK

-410 MFQNEI
+410 MFQNEV
-416 INIQELKKYTNP
+416 INMQELKQYTNP
-428 LNEDIARLER
+428 LNEDISRLER

-451 VLEKELN
+451 VLEKELT
-458 KTIKTVDDILNNQTI
+458 KTIRTVDDILNNDTI

-486 VDSDSN
+486 VDSEGN
-492 VEVRLKLLNEIG
+492 VEIRLKLLDEIG
-504 TNEPVITK
+504 TNPTVITN
-512 FEDIYQSVEEKENTK
+512 FEDITTDKNKDGSTVTK
-527 APDTKPAI
+527 SNNGTQRCNRKANKNKFC
-535 PTTVAPT
+535 
-542 TSTPTTSPSTTAQT
+542 TSETS
-556 KAPETQPQ
+556 KRN
-564 TTAHTHAW
+564 
-572 IPVTSVVHHDATYKT
+572 IK
-587 VWVQDLAAWDETVI
+587 
-601 TKAAWDE
+601 
-608 QVLVQDAWDEQVM
+608 
-621 VQDAYDEPVYDW
+621 
-633 VDICNTCGHKFLD
+633 
-646 MSDDISDH
+646 
-654 MAAGCWSSWHAEWM
+654 
-668 QVETTHHDAVYQTVH
+668 
-683 HEATYQTVHHEAE
+683 
-696 TTIVHHDATGHNETK
+696 
-711 WVQDT
+711 
-716 AAWDETV
+716 
-723 CN
+723 

>member
-512 FEDIYQSVEEKENTK
+512 FEDIYQNGEDAENKDANNNEKNSTVTK
-527 APDTKPAI
+527 
-535 PTTVAPT
+535 
-542 TSTPTTSPSTTAQT
+542 S
-556 KAPETQPQ
+556 
-564 TTAHTHAW
+564 
-572 IPVTSVVHHDATYKT
+572 
-587 VWVQDLAAWDETVI
+587 
-601 TKAAWDE
+601 
-608 QVLVQDAWDEQVM
+608 
-621 VQDAYDEPVYDW
+621 
-633 VDICNTCGHKFLD
+633 N
-646 MSDDISDH
+646 IS
-654 MAAGCWSSWHAEWM
+654 A
-668 QVETTHHDAVYQTVH
+668 
-683 HEATYQTVHHEAE
+683 
-696 TTIVHHDATGHNETK
+696 
-711 WVQDT
+711 
-716 AAWDETV
+716 
-723 CN
+723 